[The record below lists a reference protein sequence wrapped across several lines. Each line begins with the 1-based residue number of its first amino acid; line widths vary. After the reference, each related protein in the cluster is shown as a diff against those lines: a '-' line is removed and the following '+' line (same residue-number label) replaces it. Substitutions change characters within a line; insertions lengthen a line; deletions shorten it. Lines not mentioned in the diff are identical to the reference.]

1 MLKKLLSAILCI
13 SMMVSVVA
21 CTSEPANVEESSA
34 SDTSTEAVSSAEPVV
49 EDPIP
54 AGLEARGKS
63 LTLTFAE
70 IGVSVTVVKQEK
82 GDVVSATLG
91 NDELTLTAAKAGEDV
106 IRLENEYAEG
116 IVLHV
121 YVDAK
126 GELYTSAITPFTAPA
141 FSMNVLENGATADGN
156 ADSTAAFQQ
165 CIDRASEAGGGTVY
179 VPAGEYRVGTLVMR
193 PHVALRLEG
202 NLPDARVG
210 YTSEV
215 KEWAKNAAIIRG
227 NGSNVHNFFYM
238 NLDPNGYCDEGCSDF
253 LISGGVYDC
262 QGKYRIG
269 AFTCGSNITF
279 ENYILL
285 DTSNGHCYQIAGCSD
300 LTIRNVMHAG
310 LRYTGST
317 SETIQIE
324 MTTKGAI
331 TSDYATSPIKYHEG
345 DYFINENVTVSGC
358 YFGKSDNY
366 GAHVTSLGHHS
377 VTGAVSCRG
386 LTYTFNVVEDPIY
399 CGVHLIDV
407 TDVVMT
413 NNKFISTSCA
423 VAEAIDKDSALVSLY
438 CLDKASAYTNE
449 NNQKATYRTASEVD
463 GDRNYVIRENEF
475 VIGGNTPLR
484 AVNITG
490 TAYSWGAQYSTVSNR
505 AESASDKPHEYV
517 GYTLVTN
524 LIGNISIT
532 ENVFRVLSQPAY
544 ENCFLQASKVQ
555 GFEFE
560 NNGIELADG
569 VYFSVAYKDQP
580 GLMCSSCT
588 GITDGSKRT
597 VKLNALGHAY
607 FVGEDGKKVEIPVKD
622 GFGRLTIIS
631 EGKGTIELAVDRAS
645 GDLLMSAVSAV
656 GYSFAGFTLDGA
668 PYDIGTPVFENL
680 NLVAVFTEK

>member
-13 SMMVSVVA
+13 SMMVSAVA

-34 SDTSTEAVSSAEPVV
+34 SDTSTEAGSSAEPVV

-63 LTLTFAE
+63 LTLTYAE

-82 GDVVSATLG
+82 GDVVSVTLG
-91 NDELTLTAAKAGEDV
+91 NDELTLTASGSGEDV

-116 IVLHV
+116 IVLRV

-126 GELYTSAITPFTAPA
+126 GELYTSAVTPFVAPA
-141 FSMNVLENGATADGN
+141 FSMNVLENGATSGGN

-544 ENCFLQASKVQ
+544 ENCFLQVSKVQ
-555 GFEFE
+555 GFELE
-560 NNGIELADG
+560 NNTMEIADG
-569 VYFSVAYKDQP
+569 VNFSVAYKEQP
-580 GLMCSSCT
+580 GMMCSSCT
-588 GITDGSKRT
+588 GIGDGSKRT
-597 VKLNALGHAY
+597 VKLNATGHAF
-607 FVGEDGKKVEIPVKD
+607 FVGEDGKKTEIPVAD

-631 EGKGTIELAVDRAS
+631 EGKGTIELSVDHAN
-645 GDLLMSAVSAV
+645 GELLMRAVSAE

-668 PYDIGTPVFENL
+668 PYDIGTPVNG
-680 NLVAVFTEK
+680 NRDIVAVFTEK